1 MTSWMVRI
9 MRTAE
14 KISDAAMRHMSYETR
29 LNRYH
34 QEKNE
39 LFYRLH
45 ELTAWQIEEETA
57 RLRRKWRI

>member
-1 MTSWMVRI
+1 MTGWMVRI

-39 LFYRLH
+39 LYRLH
-45 ELTAWQIEEETA
+45 ELTTWQIEEEIA
-57 RLRRKWRI
+57 RLRRKWKI